1 MRPSAE
7 IFSESW
13 SFPCTCCDWPQFS
26 SRAFLQAPSLS
37 VRVETVG
44 FRGSET
50 QSGCLSPDIGAGDS
64 SPAPLLFSFGTLEW
78 PHLLVSNEEEIKIY
92 RALCKP

>member
-1 MRPSAE
+1 MLRSFLSPGPSPALAG
-7 IFSESW
+7 IGANSLLGPFSQLP
-13 SFPCTCCDWPQFS
+13 F
-26 SRAFLQAPSLS
+26 S
-37 VRVETVG
+37 VRAGIVG

-64 SPAPLLFSFGTLEW
+64 SPALLLFSFGTLQW
-78 PHLLVSNEEEIKIY
+78 LYLLMSTEEEIKVY